1 MTNEPKL
8 FSYHEVIAMNHK
20 RADDDTFDLDPDHM
34 STNRDDG
41 DLEDYAYGQKR
52 QKWVDNMSD
61 EDFYKLV
68 KRDHEELFD
77 IPF

>member
-77 IPF
+77 IPY